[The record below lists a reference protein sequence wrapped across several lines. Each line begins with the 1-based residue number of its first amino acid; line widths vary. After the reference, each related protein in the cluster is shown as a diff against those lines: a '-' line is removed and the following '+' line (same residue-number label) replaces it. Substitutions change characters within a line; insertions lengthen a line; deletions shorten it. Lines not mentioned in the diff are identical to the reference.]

1 MEVTLAQTFSVEFD
15 KTTKDREFT
24 ELDHKMIDYFKN
36 RNYGDDVCTYLI
48 GITCVHPKYDAFFP
62 LKRPL
67 YVQDRMICLDSALGK
82 THIYKTLTFKIKLDF
97 EEFINSNTEEG
108 QKMIARSIMERV
120 RNLKYP
126 AKIKDFDKERFFKD
140 LTLFFEQQR
149 LI

>member
-1 MEVTLAQTFSVEFD
+1 
-15 KTTKDREFT
+15 
-24 ELDHKMIDYFKN
+24 
-36 RNYGDDVCTYLI
+36 
-48 GITCVHPKYDAFFP
+48 
-62 LKRPL
+62 
-67 YVQDRMICLDSALGK
+67 
-82 THIYKTLTFKIKLDF
+82 TFKIKLDF

-126 AKIKDFDKERFFKD
+126 AKIKDFDKERFLKD

>member
-24 ELDHKMIDYFKN
+24 ELRSKMIDYFKN

-48 GITCVHPKYDAFFP
+48 GITSVHPKYDAFFSDR
-62 LKRPL
+62 RPS

-82 THIYKTLTFKIKLDF
+82 THIYKNFSFTIKLDF
-97 EEFINSNTEEG
+97 EVFIHSNTEEG
-108 QKMIARSIMERV
+108 LKMIARSIMERV

-126 AKIKDFDKERFFKD
+126 AKIKDFDKERFSKD
-140 LTLFFEQQR
+140 LTVFFEQQG